1 MVFARIVASPMIHK
15 HLYIETFGCQMNV
28 NDSERIVSMMSE
40 HGYRQTS
47 DITQA
52 DLILLNTCS
61 VRGGAEEKVYNRL
74 ENLHV
79 LKRKRKGTLIG
90 IGGCVAQ
97 HEGDALLEKFP
108 YVDLV
113 FGTHNIHLLADMAT
127 AAGNGQRRSETSF
140 IDNDQRLDLFP
151 PGHSSHRYSR
161 FVTIMQGC
169 DNYCS
174 YCIVPFVRGREIS
187 RRSSEVLDE
196 IRQLA
201 AAGVK
206 EVVLLGQNV
215 NSYGLNTT
223 DQPTFAELV
232 RQVAAIDGIQRI
244 RFTTSHPKDMSAEL
258 INCYAEIPKLCGQVQ
273 LPAQAGSN
281 AVLARMNRGYTRED
295 YLDRIN
301 ALKAA
306 RPGIVITGDMIV
318 GFPGETEQDFE
329 QTMALIEEVRY
340 ADLYSFVY
348 SPRPGTQAA
357 EFEDDISKEIKQKRL
372 ERLLDLQRRL
382 TLEIN
387 TSFVGS
393 RQSVLVEGLG
403 KRKGQVS
410 GRADSGKT
418 VNITGDSALI
428 GRFVDVMISA
438 AFQNSLVG
446 ELL

>member
-1 MVFARIVASPMIHK
+1 MNQK

-28 NDSERIVSMMSE
+28 NDSERIISMMAE
-40 HGYRQTS
+40 HGYAHTS
-47 DITQA
+47 AIIEA

-74 ENLHV
+74 DNLHV
-79 LKRKRKGTLIG
+79 FKRKRKGVLIG

-97 HEGDALLEKFP
+97 HEGDALLAKFP
-108 YVDLV
+108 HVDLV
-113 FGTHNIHLLADMAT
+113 FGTHNIHLLADMVV
-127 AAGNGQRRSETSF
+127 AAENGHRRSETSF

-201 AAGVK
+201 DEGVR
-206 EVVLLGQNV
+206 EIVLLGQNV
-215 NSYGLNTT
+215 NSYGLNTP
-223 DQPTFAELV
+223 DQPSFAELI
-232 RQVAAIDGIQRI
+232 RLVAEIDGIQRI
-244 RFTTSHPKDMSAEL
+244 RFTTSHPKDMSDDL
-258 INCYAEIPKLCGQVQ
+258 INCYAEISKLCGQVQ

-281 AVLARMNRGYTRED
+281 AVLKRMNRGYTREE

-301 ALKAA
+301 ALKTA

-318 GFPGETEQDFE
+318 GFPGETDEDFE
-329 QTMALIEEVRY
+329 QTLALIEEVRY

-348 SPRPGTQAA
+348 SPRPGTMAA
-357 EFEDDISKEIKQKRL
+357 EFKDDISKKLKQERL
-372 ERLLDLQRRL
+372 ERLLVLQRRL

-387 TSFVGS
+387 TSFLGS
-393 RQSVLVEGLG
+393 IQSVLVESLG
-403 KRKGQVS
+403 KRIDQVS

-418 VNITGDSALI
+418 VNIDGAPSLI
-428 GRFVDVMISA
+428 GTVVDVRISA
-438 AFQNSLVG
+438 AYQNSLVG
-446 ELL
+446 DLL

>member
-1 MVFARIVASPMIHK
+1 MNHK

-28 NDSERIVSMMSE
+28 NDSERIISMMSD
-40 HGYRQTS
+40 HDFLQTT
-47 DITQA
+47 DISSA

-113 FGTHNIHLLADMAT
+113 FGTHNIHLLPDMVF
-127 AAGNGQRRSETSF
+127 AAENGQRRSETSF

-187 RRSSEVLDE
+187 RRSSEILYE

-201 AAGVK
+201 AEGVK

-215 NSYGLNTT
+215 NSYGLNTD

-232 RQVAAIDGIQRI
+232 RQVSDIEGIKRI
-244 RFTTSHPKDMSAEL
+244 RFTTSHPKDMSDDL
-258 INCYAEIPKLCGQVQ
+258 INCYAELPKLCGQVQ

-281 AVLARMNRGYTRED
+281 TVLERMNRGYTREE
-295 YLDRIN
+295 YLDRIK

-318 GFPGETEQDFE
+318 GFPGETDNDFE
-329 QTMALIEEVRY
+329 QTLALIEEVRY

-348 SPRPGTQAA
+348 SPRPGTKAA
-357 EFEDDISKEIKQKRL
+357 EFKDDISKERKQGRL
-372 ERLLDLQRRL
+372 ERLLELQRRL

-387 TSFVGS
+387 TSFMGTV
-393 RQSVLVEGLG
+393 QTVLVEGLG
-403 KRKGQVS
+403 KRPGQIS
-410 GRADSGKT
+410 GRSDGGKS
-418 VNITGDSALI
+418 VNIFGDASLV
-428 GRFVDVMISA
+428 GCLVDVKISA